1 MNTLKILTIGI
12 ILFFA
17 VAAKA
22 QISVQLNIGTPP
34 QWGPSGYNDVT
45 YYYLPDVEAY
55 YDVPSSMFI
64 YFNGVSWIHRSYLPT
79 RYRNY
84 DLYSGYKVVMT
95 DYHGNTPYSHFKE
108 HKSKYA
114 KGYRG
119 QPQKNYGERP
129 EHRSSDEREYSKG
142 HDHQKYSQG
151 REGGE
156 KHGNS
161 NGKNSNQGRG
171 NGKRK

>member
-1 MNTLKILTIGI
+1 MKAIKLIVVGLM
-12 ILFFA
+12 LFFA
-17 VAAKA
+17 VSAKA

-34 QWGPSGYNDVT
+34 QWGPSGYTDVK

-64 YFNGVSWIHRSYLPT
+64 YFNGVSWIHRSYLPS

-84 DLYSGYKVVMT
+84 DLYNGYKVVMT
-95 DYHGNTPYSHFKE
+95 DYRGNTPYTHFKE
-108 HKSKYA
+108 YKSKYA

-129 EHRSSDEREYSKG
+129 ERRSSNEREYSKG
-142 HDHQKYSQG
+142 HDNKKYSQG
-151 REGGE
+151 HDSGE
-156 KHGNS
+156 RHGNS
-161 NGKNSNQGRG
+161 KSKNSSHGHG
-171 NGKRK
+171 NGKKK

>member
-1 MNTLKILTIGI
+1 MKTLKIFTIGL

-17 VAAKA
+17 VSAKA

-34 QWGPSGYNDVT
+34 QWGPSGYTDVT

-64 YFNGVSWIHRSYLPT
+64 YFNGVRWIHRSYLPT

-84 DLYSGYKVVMT
+84 DLYNGYKVVMT
-95 DYHGNTPYSHFKE
+95 DYHGKTPYSHFKE

-119 QPQKNYGERP
+119 HPQKNYGERP
-129 EHRSSDEREYSKG
+129 EHRSSNKREYSNG
-142 HDHQKYSQG
+142 NDHQKYSQG
-151 REGGE
+151 RDGGG
-156 KHGNS
+156 KQGNS
-161 NGKNSNQGRG
+161 KSKNSSHGH
-171 NGKRK
+171 GKGKKK